1 MASIK
6 TYTAIFG
13 VLMAFSTVQFVF
25 EVSGLLEDNYG
36 PIMAVILVLSTL
48 KAMAVAGW
56 YMHIIEEPRSI
67 TYVALAGVLGVIA
80 LTVGATY
87 SVS

>member
-6 TYTAIFG
+6 TYTTIFG

-25 EVSGLLEDNYG
+25 EFSGLLEDNYG
-36 PIMAVILVLSTL
+36 PIMAVILVLSVL

-67 TYVALAGVLGVIA
+67 TYIALAGVLGVIA

-87 SVS
+87 SIS